1 MRLQRKDRGGNEMR
15 FEKISSKND
24 PVITYSNKSG
34 TIRISKRPSSLWIAK
49 RISIFNIL
57 GETVGEFET
66 LEDAIKAV

>member
-1 MRLQRKDRGGNEMR
+1 MEFRKV
-15 FEKISSKND
+15 SSKND
-24 PVITYSNKSG
+24 PVITYANESG
-34 TIRISKRPSSLWIAK
+34 TIRITKRPSTMWIVK